1 MCTIPGPPSFTKVW
15 WSPWNFTSADV
26 ISPTNPTASV
36 AVWPNPVPYGGTP
49 SFTLTSTNSAYC
61 YIKIDGF
68 TTPYL
73 VNAAVT
79 SGTYYNGA
87 YTSSGN
93 HTASAGCFNSSFSL
107 FSGWSTTNFTVDLPP
122 TPTASITVTPNPV
135 PYGGIP
141 AFNLSSTNAAYCF
154 IMLDNISSPY
164 LVNAAVTSGTYYNGA
179 YTSVGNHTAAAYC
192 YNSSFSLWTGWVV
205 TNFTVDLPSTP
216 DLTTTFDSP
225 FTATAGT
232 AVTLSST
239 VSNTGT
245 GSTGTS
251 FSTLFEI
258 DNTNNPALFTDINAV
273 VAATSATLLAGG
285 SNTAQASYTFPSA
298 GTWYVRACADTNVSN
313 VGSIV
318 ESNEGNNCSSPW
330 VAVVVSPAPL
340 ISCDAAHVSSAWSTC
355 SSSATCT
362 YTPPQP
368 SQLTGQIGT
377 HYGFCPSPPY
387 TSFPASEACYDAVVD
402 CTLVSPPTTCGN
414 DICEPTGTPPETTIS
429 CPNDCP
435 VIVTEF

>member
-1 MCTIPGPPSFTKVW
+1 MKTKNILYSLLFVALFGLTGLQKAEAATTLTCPTTCDFTYIDKVGVYILDLQCNATSPVSYNGRLTVNGVTTGW
-15 WSPWNFTSADV
+15 IAKSCPTGTWSYPRNC
-26 ISPTNPTASV
+26 PTAC
-36 AVWPNPVPYGGTP
+36 G
-49 SFTLTSTNSAYC
+49 
-61 YIKIDGF
+61 
-68 TTPYL
+68 
-73 VNAAVT
+73 
-79 SGTYYNGA
+79 
-87 YTSSGN
+87 
-93 HTASAGCFNSSFSL
+93 
-107 FSGWSTTNFTVDLPP
+107 
-122 TPTASITVTPNPV
+122 
-135 PYGGIP
+135 
-141 AFNLSSTNAAYCF
+141 
-154 IMLDNISSPY
+154 
-164 LVNAAVTSGTYYNGA
+164 
-179 YTSVGNHTAAAYC
+179 TAASTITQTC
-192 YNSSFSLWTGWVV
+192 TGGNGVCSGSALSWACSA
-205 TNFTVDLPSTP
+205 TAACAGTP
-216 DLTTTFDSP
+216 DLTATFDGPS
-225 FTATAGT
+225 TATAGT

-245 GSTGTS
+245 GSTGAS

-258 DNTNNPALFTDINAV
+258 DNTNNPAFFTDINAV
-273 VAATSATLLAGG
+273 VPATSPTLNAGG
-285 SNTAQASYTFPSA
+285 SNTAQVSYTFPSA

-330 VAVVVSPAPL
+330 TAVVVSPAPL

-402 CTLVSPPTTCGN
+402 CTLVSPPTTCPN
-414 DICEPTGTPPETTIS
+414 DICEIGETTIS
-429 CPNDCP
+429 CPTDCP